1 MAQSYEQ
8 LIDRLNTAAFRKQI
22 EYSVDFL
29 IRWIKEESEA
39 VPNHAQRLI
48 WANAA
53 MTNPTAMANTMA
65 PFVITDGNC
74 TGDTVPTDAQVQS
87 AVEALVSTTR
97 WMLA

>member
-1 MAQSYEQ
+1 MAQTYEQ
-8 LIDRLNTAAFRKQI
+8 LIDRLNTPAFRKQI

-39 VPNHAQRLI
+39 VPNHAARLF

-53 MTNPTAMANTMA
+53 MANPTGMANTLA

-74 TGDTVPTDAQVQS
+74 NGDTPPTDAQVKG
-87 AVEALVSTTR
+87 AVESLVSTTT